1 MKEMYKS
8 PELEVLCLASN
19 EHIANNDTKNS
30 VDFDDIKNNGA
41 NAGSYAGGGTEI
53 DIPLN

>member
-19 EHIANNDTKNS
+19 ERIANNDTKNS

-41 NAGSYAGGGTEI
+41 NAGSYTGGGTEI
-53 DIPLN
+53 DIPLH